1 MWRVH
6 PGRIG
11 LPWGRHLSKAAREFY
26 PRPMARV
33 LIVDDEAPI
42 RQALRGIL
50 ERQGYEVAE
59 AASARAAIA
68 RLGEKPPFEAALV
81 DLRLPDEDGTVVLEA
96 VRREGFPTAVVMISG
111 HGSIPAAVAAVRAGA
126 FDFLEK
132 PLDRE
137 RVLITLRNAT
147 RQASLARQASEATD
161 GGLITRSPLM
171 QALLSEAGRLALSK
185 APVLVTGETGSGK
198 EVLARWMHAR
208 SPASAGPFVA
218 VNCAALPETLA
229 ESELFGHVK
238 GAFTGAESARKGKFQ
253 SADGGTLFLDEVGD
267 LGGPVQAKLLRV
279 LEDGAVEPVGAD
291 RSVPVQV
298 RVIAATHRDL
308 KAKAQDGSFREDLLF
323 RIGGLPLEVPPLRR
337 RPEDIPLLAARFLSE
352 ARAAAGL
359 AHRRA
364 LADFLKPLAKYRW
377 PGQREGAPLGRGARR
392 PPVGPRPARVP
403 TLPPEVVAA
412 VASPAHGGIEEAR
425 AGAESEAITRPSTRA
440 KGNVSLAAKA
450 LGLSRSR
457 LYEKMEELGLD
468 PEGVRKK

>member
-1 MWRVH
+1 
-6 PGRIG
+6 
-11 LPWGRHLSKAAREFY
+11 
-26 PRPMARV
+26 MARV

-59 AASARAAIA
+59 APSARAAIA
-68 RLGEKPPFEAALV
+68 RLGERPPFEAALV
-81 DLRLPDEDGTVVLEA
+81 DLRLPDEDGTAVLEA
-96 VRREGFPTAVVMISG
+96 VRREGLPTAVVMISG
-111 HGSIPAAVAAVRAGA
+111 HGSIPAAVAAVRSGA

-147 RQASLARQASEATD
+147 RHAALTREASEASE
-161 GGLITRSPLM
+161 GGLVTRSPLM
-171 QALLSEAGRLALSK
+171 QALLSEAARLAVSN

-198 EVLARWMHAR
+198 EVLARWIHAR

-238 GAFTGAESARKGKFQ
+238 GAFTGADAARKGKFQ

-279 LEDGAVEPVGAD
+279 LEDAAVEPVGSD
-291 RSVPVQV
+291 RSVPVKV

-308 KAKAQDGSFREDLLF
+308 KAKAREGSFREDLLF
-323 RIGGLPLEVPPLRR
+323 RIGGLPLDVPPLRR
-337 RPEDIPLLAARFLSE
+337 RPEDIPLLAARFLTE
-352 ARAAAGL
+352 ARARQSWPAADPPQEL
-359 AHRRA
+359 LKA
-364 LADFLKPLAKYRW
+364 LARYKW
-377 PGQREGAPLGRGARR
+377 PGNVRELRWAVERAVLLA
-392 PPVGPRPARVP
+392 GPDLPGPKDLPA
-403 TLPPEVVAA
+403 EVT
-412 VASPAHGGIEEAR
+412 ASASTPATGGLEEAR
-425 AGAESEAITRPSTRA
+425 SGAESEAIARA
-440 KGNVSLAAKA
+440 LETSKGNVSLAAKA

-468 PEGVRKK
+468 PRGYRKK

>member
-1 MWRVH
+1 
-6 PGRIG
+6 
-11 LPWGRHLSKAAREFY
+11 
-26 PRPMARV
+26 MARV

-59 AASARAAIA
+59 APSARAAIA
-68 RLGEKPPFEAALV
+68 RLGERPPFEAALV
-81 DLRLPDEDGTVVLEA
+81 DLRLPDEDGTAVLEA
-96 VRREGFPTAVVMISG
+96 VRREGLPTAVVMISG
-111 HGSIPAAVAAVRAGA
+111 HGSIPAAVAAVRSGA

-147 RQASLARQASEATD
+147 RHAALTREASETSE
-161 GGLITRSPLM
+161 GGLVTRSPLV
-171 QALLSEAGRLALSK
+171 QALLSEAARLAVSN

-198 EVLARWMHAR
+198 EVLARWIHAR

-238 GAFTGAESARKGKFQ
+238 GAFTGADAARKGKFQ

-279 LEDGAVEPVGAD
+279 LEDAAVEPVGSD
-291 RSVPVQV
+291 RSVPVKV

-308 KAKAQDGSFREDLLF
+308 KAKAREGSFREDLLF

-337 RPEDIPLLAARFLSE
+337 RPEDIPLLAARFLTE
-352 ARAAAGL
+352 ARARQAWPAADPPTEFL
-359 AHRRA
+359 RA
-364 LADFLKPLAKYRW
+364 LGRYKW
-377 PGQREGAPLGRGARR
+377 PGNVRELRWAVERAVLLAGPDLPGPKDLPAEVTASASAPATGGLG
-392 PPVGPRPARVP
+392 
-403 TLPPEVVAA
+403 
-412 VASPAHGGIEEAR
+412 EAR
-425 AGAESEAITRPSTRA
+425 SGAESDAIARA
-440 KGNVSLAAKA
+440 LETSKGNVSLAAKA

-468 PEGVRKK
+468 PRGYRKR

>member
-1 MWRVH
+1 
-6 PGRIG
+6 
-11 LPWGRHLSKAAREFY
+11 
-26 PRPMARV
+26 MARV

-59 AASARAAIA
+59 APSARAAIA

-81 DLRLPDEDGTVVLEA
+81 DLRLPDEDGTVVLDA
-96 VRREGFPTAVVMISG
+96 VRREGLPTAVVMISG
-111 HGSIPAAVAAVRAGA
+111 HGSIPAAVAAVRSGA

-137 RVLITLRNAT
+137 RVLITLRNAS
-147 RQASLARQASEATD
+147 RQASLARQASEATE

-171 QALLSEAGRLALSK
+171 QALLSEAGRLAISN

-238 GAFTGAESARKGKFQ
+238 GAFTGADSARKGKFQ

-279 LEDGAVEPVGAD
+279 LEDGAVEPVGSD
-291 RSVPVQV
+291 RSVPVKV

-308 KAKAQDGSFREDLLF
+308 KAKAHDGSFREDLLF

-352 ARAAAGL
+352 ARARQAWPAAEPSQ
-359 AHRRA
+359 
-364 LADFLKPLAKYRW
+364 DFLKALTKYRW
-377 PGQREGAPLGRGARR
+377 PGNVRELRWAVERAVLLA
-392 PPVGPRPARVP
+392 GPD
-403 TLPPEVVAA
+403 LPGPQHLPSEVVASGG
-412 VASPAHGGIEEAR
+412 SPAPGGIEEAR
-425 AGAESEAITRPSTRA
+425 AGAESEAITRALDAS

-468 PEGVRKK
+468 PKGYRKK